1 MGALGEEGE
10 DQAEGRVVVAVAVAV
25 MTARGG
31 MEGCP
36 RLRGGAG
43 VRRLRPA
50 TRRTRLGPEIVA
62 VPWEERFQL
71 FLAIGG
77 RSDGLPCRG
86 LTGRWLH
93 SELLL
98 EVLGVKGRES

>member
-36 RLRGGAG
+36 RLRGG
-43 VRRLRPA
+43 
-50 TRRTRLGPEIVA
+50 
-62 VPWEERFQL
+62 
-71 FLAIGG
+71 G
-77 RSDGLPCRG
+77 RSTTFKASDATDQVG
-86 LTGRWLH
+86 T
-93 SELLL
+93 
-98 EVLGVKGRES
+98 